1 MAVLIYLTSSYCSI
15 ACNRQETGIYLDFP
29 CISCMQQYIRREQ
42 KENKTFLELF
52 FPPIEFF
59 LEWFVILCLKLL
71 TNLVDETI
79 YGLN

>member
-1 MAVLIYLTSSYCSI
+1 
-15 ACNRQETGIYLDFP
+15 
-29 CISCMQQYIRREQ
+29 MQQYVRREQ